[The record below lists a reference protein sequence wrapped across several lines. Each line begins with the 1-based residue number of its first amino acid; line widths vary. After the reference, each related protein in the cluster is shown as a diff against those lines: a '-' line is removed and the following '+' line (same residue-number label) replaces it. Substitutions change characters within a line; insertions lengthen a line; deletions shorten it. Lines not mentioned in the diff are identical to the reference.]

1 MHVTLAVLKVEIDP
15 ILILYDSESSVD
27 IFKNKQMIT
36 NIRKSKKPIRL
47 KGTEGNT
54 IKVDEEGDL
63 LGYGSV
69 YYNSHVTYNASSF
82 FNTAKKIKSLVI
94 IIKRMCML

>member
-1 MHVTLAVLKVEIDP
+1 
-15 ILILYDSESSVD
+15 
-27 IFKNKQMIT
+27 MIT

-54 IKVDEEGDL
+54 IKVDKEGDL

-69 YYNSHVTYNASSF
+69 YYNPHVTNNALSF
-82 FNTAKKIKSLVI
+82 FNTAKKIKSQVI
-94 IIKRMCML
+94 IIKRMCLL